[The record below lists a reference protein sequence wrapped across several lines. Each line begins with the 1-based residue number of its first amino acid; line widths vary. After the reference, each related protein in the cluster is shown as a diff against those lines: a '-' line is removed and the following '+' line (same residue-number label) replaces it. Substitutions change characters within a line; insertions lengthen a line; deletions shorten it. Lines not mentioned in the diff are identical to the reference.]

1 MLAAVS
7 AREWDAAS
15 YHRVAGPQEAW
26 GRDVLERLPLAGDE
40 TVLDA
45 GCGTGRVTALLVER
59 VPRGRVVGVDASTAM
74 VEQARATLGD
84 RAEIVHADLVE
95 LALPEPV
102 DAILSTATFHWVLD
116 HERLFARLH
125 ANLKPGGRLVAQ
137 CGGAGN
143 IARVL
148 AVADAVSAEP
158 AFAAGFAGWE
168 RPVRFA
174 TAEETAHLLAQAGFT
189 DVECWLQPWPVTPD
203 DPAEFLRTVILRTHL
218 ERVEPSLRDHYVAEV
233 VARLGEPVVLDYV
246 RLNLS
251 ARRPM
256 V

>member
-45 GCGTGRVTALLVER
+45 GCGSGRVTALLVER
-59 VPRGRVVGVDASTAM
+59 VPRGRVVGVDASQAM

-84 RAEIVHADLVE
+84 RAEIIHADLVE

-174 TAEETAHLLAQAGFT
+174 TAEETAHLPAQAGFT

-218 ERVEPSLRDHYVAEV
+218 ERVEPSLRDRYVAEV
-233 VARLGEPVVLDYV
+233 LDRLGEPVVLDYV

-251 ARRPM
+251 ARRPGA
-256 V
+256 